1 MKCFKNKDILGNI
14 KEIYIV
20 RIIKNLK
27 LDLNLKLQYQKKKN
41 KLSVLLFTCYCKCMF
56 LIRI

>member
-20 RIIKNLK
+20 QIIKNLK

-41 KLSVLLFTCYCKCMF
+41 KLSVLLFTCHCK
-56 LIRI
+56 

>member
-20 RIIKNLK
+20 QIIKNLK
-27 LDLNLKLQYQKKKN
+27 LDFRFKFKFKFKATVAEEEKQTQCLTVYVSL
-41 KLSVLLFTCYCKCMF
+41 
-56 LIRI
+56 

>member
-20 RIIKNLK
+20 QIIKNLK
-27 LDLNLKLQYQKKKN
+27 LDFKFKFKFKFKATVSEEEKQTQCLTVYVSL
-41 KLSVLLFTCYCKCMF
+41 
-56 LIRI
+56 

>member
-1 MKCFKNKDILGNI
+1 MKCFKKKDILGNI

-20 RIIKNLK
+20 QIIKNLK

-41 KLSVLLFTCYCKCMF
+41 KLSLLLFTCYCKCKF

>member
-20 RIIKNLK
+20 QIIKNLK
-27 LDLNLKLQYQKKKN
+27 LDLNLNLKLQYQKKKN
-41 KLSVLLFTCYCKCMF
+41 KLSVLLFTCHCK
-56 LIRI
+56 

>member
-20 RIIKNLK
+20 QIIKNLK
-27 LDLNLKLQYQKKKN
+27 LDFNLKLQYQKKKN
-41 KLSVLLFTCYCKCMF
+41 KLSVLLFTCYCKYMF

>member
-20 RIIKNLK
+20 QIIKNLK
-27 LDLNLKLQYQKKKN
+27 LDFNLKLHYQKKKN

>member
-20 RIIKNLK
+20 QIIKNLK
-27 LDLNLKLQYQKKKN
+27 LDFNLKLQYQKKKN
-41 KLSVLLFTCYCKCMF
+41 KLSLLLFTCYCKCMF

>member
-20 RIIKNLK
+20 QIIKNLK
-27 LDLNLKLQYQKKKN
+27 LDFNLKLQYQKKKN

>member
-20 RIIKNLK
+20 QIIKNLK
-27 LDLNLKLQYQKKKN
+27 LDFKFKFKFKFKATVSEEEKQTQCLTVY
-41 KLSVLLFTCYCKCMF
+41 VLL
-56 LIRI
+56 